1 MSRDQVV
8 DQLRKA
14 IRYNDKATLKLFRA
28 LESHHGGLRTEDLS
42 SSKALALLRMV
53 LHFALRKEEKK
64 EKEEKEDQKEK
75 EDTQEDST
83 TKKVSKP
90 LRTLIQLLRALR
102 RRDPPMQVDRM
113 VRRLGTTR
121 LMGTRR
127 TIPYTITRTKTHTR
141 ARTAWVRGLMN
152 DDIIRSCIDLN
163 RPVTSER
170 RAGNLLVASYAEVHI
185 YDAEW
190 YTYLLD
196 EAHLAV
202 NSIHRGSTLKDYV
215 VNDIR
220 RLQRPAKP
228 NNTKHQQQ
236 DTNDPTPQ
244 GSNQG
249 DAEDFLRSPTM
260 SQSRSRSRS
269 RSSRASSGG
278 RPRPTLAQAQALLDL
293 LERHGGLTVRELRN

>member
-64 EKEEKEDQKEK
+64 EKE
-75 EDTQEDST
+75 DST
-83 TKKVSKP
+83 TKVSKP

-152 DDIIRSCIDLN
+152 DEMIRSCIDLN
-163 RPVTSER
+163 RPVTSEH

-185 YDAEW
+185 YDVEW

-215 VNDIR
+215 LNDIR

-228 NNTKHQQQ
+228 DNTQHQRK
-236 DTNDPTPQ
+236 DTNEPIPH
-244 GSNQG
+244 GSNPG
-249 DAEDFLRSPTM
+249 DEEDFLRSPTM
-260 SQSRSRSRS
+260 SWSRSRSRS
-269 RSSRASSGG
+269 RSLSRSRASSGG

>member
-14 IRYNDKATLKLFRA
+14 IRYKDKATLKLFRA

-42 SSKALALLRMV
+42 SSKALMLLRMV

-64 EKEEKEDQKEK
+64 EKEEKEDV
-75 EDTQEDST
+75 QEDST
-83 TKKVSKP
+83 TKVSKP

-102 RRDPPMQVDRM
+102 RRNPPMQVDRM

-152 DDIIRSCIDLN
+152 DEMIRTCIDLN
-163 RPVTSER
+163 RPVTSEH

-185 YDAEW
+185 YDVEW
-190 YTYLLD
+190 YAYLLD

-215 VNDIR
+215 LNDIR

-228 NNTKHQQQ
+228 DNTQHQRK
-236 DTNDPTPQ
+236 DTNEPIPH
-244 GSNQG
+244 GSNPG
-249 DAEDFLRSPTM
+249 DEEDFLRSPTM
-260 SQSRSRSRS
+260 SWSRSRSRS
-269 RSSRASSGG
+269 RSLSRSRASSGG